1 MQGTD
6 ATFLE
11 KLKRLEKIKDD
22 RLWAADS
29 WKKYQEK
36 IIHQAHDCEV
46 QQANEEFLLDKKGLT
61 TRLIQSVEDRQK
73 LLEEQ
78 KNSMDLSMNP
88 LELTQ
93 SLRPNKRRFKDID
106 KPTRRKINPPHINY
120 MLRES
125 EIYEDLHAIQKKPP
139 SSIDRTKLY
148 ELLADI
154 INTTEKH

>member
-46 QQANEEFLLDKKGLT
+46 QQANEEFLVHGSAPLKVKVDTLQLDKKGLT

-78 KNSMDLSMNP
+78 KNSMDLSS
-88 LELTQ
+88 LT
-93 SLRPNKRRFKDID
+93 
-106 KPTRRKINPPHINY
+106 
-120 MLRES
+120 
-125 EIYEDLHAIQKKPP
+125 A
-139 SSIDRTKLY
+139 LY
-148 ELLADI
+148 CVKASRI
-154 INTTEKH
+154 VQ